1 MKRTLFSLLLSF
13 LLLFTFSAPVIAQ
26 DDDGPEIVIETSQV
40 SQRQES
46 SEEGFV
52 PPAYTVVSPN
62 YAMEAT
68 RMRPFR
74 QNIIRAT
81 MPGYR
86 SSRIRERMACVGHL
100 PVTPAWRP
108 ILRLTRSIIF
118 RKTMSVIP
126 SAIRILCR
134 IRGDLTDH
142 RPAAVILQ
150 CTQIT

>member
-68 RMRPFR
+68 KNETLPTKYNSRDDARIPFVKD
-74 QNIIRAT
+74 QGKDGVCWTFAGN
-81 MPGYR
+81 
-86 SSRIRERMACVGHL
+86 SSLEAYFA
-100 PVTPAWRP
+100 P
-108 ILRLTRSIIF
+108 
-118 RKTMSVIP
+118 
-126 SAIRILCR
+126 
-134 IRGDLTDH
+134 D
-142 RPAAVILQ
+142 
-150 CTQIT
+150 QIYNFSENHVR